1 MKTPQKTTRLTV
13 LLPAGRLPLAV
24 MAKASELAQRYHL
37 EVYLS
42 TAQNLRLMG
51 IQEENL
57 PQIRNELGSLGV
69 DFKGPGKF
77 PVPRVCIGNRD
88 CNLGLV
94 DPCRLSLKILEHFK
108 GRTNVKPKFKIA
120 ISGCPASCSGA
131 VLTDIGI
138 MATRNGYDIYAGG
151 KMGPK
156 PKIGRRIVRGADEVK
171 VLAVLETLVNFH
183 DAKTE
188 QKNRLSK
195 LIDDPEFP
203 YPDEV

>member
-1 MKTPQKTTRLTV
+1 MKTPQKTNRLTV

-24 MAKASELAQRYHL
+24 MTKASELAQRYDL

-51 IQEENL
+51 IKEEDL

-77 PVPRVCIGNRD
+77 PIPRVCIGNRD

-94 DPCRLSLKILEHFK
+94 DPCHLSLKILEHFK
-108 GRTNVKPKFKIA
+108 DRTNVKPKFKIA

-138 MATRNGYDIYAGG
+138 MATRNGYDMYVGG

-156 PKIGRRIVRGADEVK
+156 PKIGRRIVRGADEAK
-171 VLAVLETLVNFH
+171 VLAVVEALVNFH

-203 YPDEV
+203 YPEEV